1 LLKMKMMMNESYEP
15 FKREIERDK
24 ESERRRRSCKE
35 TRGSYLL
42 LKKKEEEKEEEKG
55 ESGKQVGHTKTPKHK
70 QTQRN

>member
-1 LLKMKMMMNESYEP
+1 MLKLKMMMNESYEP

-42 LKKKEEEKEEEKG
+42 LKKKEEKG